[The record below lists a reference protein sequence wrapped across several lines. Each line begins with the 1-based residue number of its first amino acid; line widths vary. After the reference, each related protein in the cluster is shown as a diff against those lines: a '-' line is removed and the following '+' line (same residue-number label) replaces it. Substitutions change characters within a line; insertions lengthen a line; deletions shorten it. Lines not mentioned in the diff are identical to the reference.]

1 MLDNAARLGANDPA
15 RMLDLVRA
23 FPHQFRVRPRSEDV
37 DRLESL
43 EPTGRLWVAAMG
55 GSAFAADMLAA
66 GLAESGVQVTVVRD
80 YRLPAAARPEEWLL
94 AISYSGDTE
103 ETLSVFEEAGGR
115 GLCRVAVTSGGALRR
130 LATADGVPLLEVPGG
145 YPPRAAAGFLF
156 SAAATV
162 GHALAGQTT
171 GREEILEEPG
181 LVAESLTA
189 AALEWGP
196 EVPEDQNP
204 AKQLARALAGRL
216 PVVYTGAGRTETA
229 ALRWRTQLNENSK
242 ALCHTAALPEMNHN
256 EIMGWSAGFPSIDQ
270 CRFLFLVTGDEHP
283 RTRRRMEVTR
293 TWIQRHGGLTIE
305 ITARGE
311 RPLERL
317 WWLCHLGDYVS
328 VYLAALYGVDPTPV
342 DAITEL
348 KSSLAEVSQ

>member
-1 MLDNAARLGANDPA
+1 MLDDVTRLGAMDPA
-15 RMLDLVRA
+15 KMLDLVRA
-23 FPHQFRVRPRSEDV
+23 FPHQFRVRPRSEEV
-37 DRLESL
+37 DRLEQL
-43 EPTGRLWVAAMG
+43 LPTGRLWVAAMG
-55 GSAFAADMLAA
+55 GSAFAGDMLAA

-103 ETLSVFEEAGGR
+103 ETLSVFDEAGGR
-115 GLCRVAVTSGGALRR
+115 GLCRVAVCSGGALARR
-130 LATADGVPLLEVPGG
+130 AAADEVPTLGVPGG

-171 GREEILEEPG
+171 GREEVLEEPG

-189 AALEWGP
+189 AALEWSP
-196 EVPEDQNP
+196 DVPEERNP
-204 AKQLARALAGRL
+204 AKQLARALQGRL
-216 PVVYTGAGRTETA
+216 PVIYTGAGRPETA

-256 EIMGWSAGFPSIDQ
+256 EIMAWSSGYPSLEN
-270 CRFLFLVTGDEHP
+270 CLFLFMHTGDEHA
-283 RTRRRMEVTR
+283 RTRRRMELTR
-293 TWIQRHGGLTIE
+293 DWLRRQGARTIDLV
-305 ITARGE
+305 APGA

-342 DAITEL
+342 GAITEL
-348 KSSLAEVSQ
+348 KLSLAEVSQ